1 MGNINYDSL
10 YKFLVLLGVIFI
22 ILPFTVLIFFTTNS
36 FNLKITKIDLAQYI
50 QTAQKIII

>member
-36 FNLKITKIDLAQYI
+36 FNLQITKIDLAQYI